1 MIYNSV
7 VLLALLSSTNALYT
21 VKRQAARQFLFE
33 NITPS
38 KEIQWH
44 PCNATQEVYME
55 CARLIVPL
63 DYKNIHNGL
72 EAIVPIVKYPTN
84 ATGKDY
90 KGAVLTNPGGP
101 GYLGT
106 EFIYSPRN
114 ALDIARN
121 ITGPGYDILGFD
133 IRGVGYS
140 IPYGA
145 CNITATDLFDPLRQN
160 ATRGAYTKREE
171 KRDAKSQ
178 SSIPPG
184 ALNTEVAYGF
194 YVPRLPPQFIEQITQ
209 YGDSLNEACIAYT
222 GADNQAGPY
231 MNTAV
236 IATDMLSI
244 AKALARSRCQND
256 TKTLVHYYGVSYG
269 SVLGQTFATMYPDHV
284 GKFVLDGVVDM
295 DGWQART
302 EYDIVRHLDEGVF
315 QFFRQCSDAGPQRCA
330 FATGTSYQDVIDR
343 FNNMTSRFNATKY
356 EVEKSVYAPAVLSA
370 VAQLKSTILNAMYS
384 SILEWEGLS
393 VLLSALDEATTAPFE
408 EWNVT
413 AITEIFA
420 LPLQSPSSRPLA
432 PLQERP
438 YSFYQT
444 GCGDAF
450 SVYNTTVS
458 PAQQEVYVSSSVVAG
473 TTRMGDRIICSR
485 YQIRPKWEW
494 HDRIGGTP
502 KTPILFIGNTLDPVT
517 PWEDAVKASVKFTGS
532 QTVIVDLIAHSAF
545 ASENTCAYSK
555 MRAYFQSGKMP
566 GSDYHCPEGRRPFT

>member
-1 MIYNSV
+1 
-7 VLLALLSSTNALYT
+7 
-21 VKRQAARQFLFE
+21 
-33 NITPS
+33 
-38 KEIQWH
+38 
-44 PCNATQEVYME
+44 ME

-63 DYKNIHNGL
+63 DYQNTSNGL

-84 ATGKDY
+84 ATGDGY

-106 EFIYSPRN
+106 EFVYNPAN
-114 ALDIARN
+114 ALDIAQN
-121 ITGPGYDILGFD
+121 LTGPGYDILGFD

-160 ATRGAYTKREE
+160 ATRGAYTKRDGE
-171 KRDAKSQ
+171 KNENNH
-178 SSIPPG
+178 SSIPSG
-184 ALNTEVAYGF
+184 ALDTEIAYGF
-194 YVPRLPPQFIEQITQ
+194 YVPRLTPEFIKQSTQ
-209 YGDSLNEACIAYT
+209 YGDLLNKACIAYT

-244 AKALARSRCQND
+244 AKALARSRGQND
-256 TKTLVHYYGVSYG
+256 TKAMVHYYGVSYG
-269 SVLGQTFATMYPDHV
+269 TVLGQTFATMYPDHV

-315 QFFRQCSDAGPQRCA
+315 QFFKRCSDAGPKVCA
-330 FATGTSYQDVIDR
+330 FATGTSYHDVISR
-343 FNNMTSRFNATKY
+343 FNNMTSRFNVTMY
-356 EVEKSVYAPAVLSA
+356 EVEKSEYASAVFSL

-384 SILEWEGLS
+384 SILEWEGLA
-393 VLLSALDEATTAPFE
+393 VLLAALDKATTAPFQ
-408 EWNVT
+408 EWNAT
-413 AITEIFA
+413 AIAEILA
-420 LPLQSPSSRPLA
+420 LPLQAPADPSRPPA
-432 PLQERP
+432 PLQDRT

-450 SVYNTTVS
+450 SIYNTTVS
-458 PAQQEVYVSSSVVAG
+458 PALQEVYISASIVAG

-494 HDRIGGTP
+494 HERIGGTP

-517 PWEDAVKASVKFTGS
+517 PWEDAVKASAKFTGS
-532 QTVIVDLIAHSAF
+532 QTVIVDLIAHSAY

-566 GSDYHCPEGRRPFT
+566 GNNYHCPEGRKPFT